1 MTKKNTISEEDK
13 NLFATAMR
21 GVKPLI
27 QKKTISPTTSPQKPS
42 QKSPKIN
49 STIKEPEPLIFFS
62 DYEKLEAVGSDDK
75 LEFFRPGIQHK
86 MIRNLRKGQYNAEAV
101 LDLHGKT
108 IEEAREILS
117 HFLLNCQR
125 KGIRHVIII
134 HGKGRSHSKPIIK
147 NKLNHWLRQTEHV
160 LAFCSATAQD
170 GGTGALYILL
180 RR

>member
-1 MTKKNTISEEDK
+1 MSKKNTISEDDK
-13 NLFATAMR
+13 NIFAAAMR
-21 GVKPLI
+21 GVKRIIP
-27 QKKTISPTTSPQKPS
+27 KKTIPPIASS
-42 QKSPKIN
+42 QKINKIN
-49 STIKEPEPLIFFS
+49 PIQKESEPSLFFS
-62 DYEKLEAVGSDDK
+62 DYEKMEAVGSEDR

-117 HFLLNCQR
+117 LFLLDCQR

>member
-1 MTKKNTISEEDK
+1 
-13 NLFATAMR
+13 
-21 GVKPLI
+21 
-27 QKKTISPTTSPQKPS
+27 
-42 QKSPKIN
+42 
-49 STIKEPEPLIFFS
+49 
-62 DYEKLEAVGSDDK
+62 
-75 LEFFRPGIQHK
+75 

-108 IEEAREILS
+108 IEEAREILG

-147 NKLNHWLRQTEHV
+147 NKLNHWLCQTEHV

>member
-1 MTKKNTISEEDK
+1 M
-13 NLFATAMR
+13 FAAAMQ
-21 GVKPLI
+21 GVKRII
-27 QKKTISPTTSPQKPS
+27 QKKTISPEAPPKKTFKTTL
-42 QKSPKIN
+42 IF
-49 STIKEPEPLIFFS
+49 KESEPPLFFS
-62 DYEKLEAVGSDDK
+62 DYEKLDSVGSEDK
-75 LEFFRPGIQHK
+75 LDFFRPGIQHK

-125 KGIRHVIII
+125 KGIRHVMII

-147 NKLNHWLRQTEHV
+147 NKLNHWLRQTEYV